1 MWLTSQTRF
10 FNFLFWRFS
19 LFLCRLF
26 STHAREDVEVRHMW
40 KLHGGVGAQHR
51 FHLMVYKKGYRTES
65 DCAIE
70 TAQWRNNKGLG
81 RKLRERDEFVKMK
94 VGSRLFFR
102 CVERDHFFSV
112 QIQNRIGWQSNQVL
126 RFNICLPF
134 LLVLPRNRKCFW
146 IAWTAWDF
154 FRWVASSRVVSI
166 KLTGNCTQSSWLR
179 SGWAPRKEKV
189 SNFALQKCPHEVFF
203 RSLVHQNN
211 VRTFYGKGR
220 KNHNKWKAS
229 CSHDE

>member
-1 MWLTSQTRF
+1 MIYITLQRIILTHHMWLTSQTRF

-81 RKLRERDEFVKMK
+81 RKLREMSLWKWKLALDFFFGALSETIFFLCKFKIVSDDNQIRSWGSIFAFLSSSSCHETESVSELHERRETSF
-94 VGSRLFFR
+94 VGS
-102 CVERDHFFSV
+102 
-112 QIQNRIGWQSNQVL
+112 
-126 RFNICLPF
+126 P
-134 LLVLPRNRKCFW
+134 PRE
-146 IAWTAWDF
+146 
-154 FRWVASSRVVSI
+154 SS
-166 KLTGNCTQSSWLR
+166 Q
-179 SGWAPRKEKV
+179 
-189 SNFALQKCPHEVFF
+189 
-203 RSLVHQNN
+203 
-211 VRTFYGKGR
+211 
-220 KNHNKWKAS
+220 
-229 CSHDE
+229 

>member
-70 TAQWRNNKGLG
+70 TAQWRNIKGLG

-94 VGSRLFFR
+94 VGSRF
-102 CVERDHFFSV
+102 FFSV
-112 QIQNRIGWQSNQVL
+112 RWARPFFFCANSKSYRMTIKSGPEVQYLPSFPPRPATKPKVFLNCMNGVRLLSLGRLLESRLNKTYRKLYAIVLAEIGLS
-126 RFNICLPF
+126 P
-134 LLVLPRNRKCFW
+134 
-146 IAWTAWDF
+146 
-154 FRWVASSRVVSI
+154 
-166 KLTGNCTQSSWLR
+166 
-179 SGWAPRKEKV
+179 
-189 SNFALQKCPHEVFF
+189 
-203 RSLVHQNN
+203 
-211 VRTFYGKGR
+211 
-220 KNHNKWKAS
+220 
-229 CSHDE
+229 

>member
-40 KLHGGVGAQHR
+40 KRNGGVGAQHR

-70 TAQWRNNKGLG
+70 AAQWRNNKGLG

-94 VGSRLFFR
+94 VGSRLFFSVR
-102 CVERDHFFSV
+102 WERPFFFLCKFKIVSDDNQIRSWGSIFAFLSSSSCHETESV
-112 QIQNRIGWQSNQVL
+112 SELHERRETSFVGS
-126 RFNICLPF
+126 P
-134 LLVLPRNRKCFW
+134 PRE
-146 IAWTAWDF
+146 
-154 FRWVASSRVVSI
+154 SS
-166 KLTGNCTQSSWLR
+166 Q
-179 SGWAPRKEKV
+179 
-189 SNFALQKCPHEVFF
+189 
-203 RSLVHQNN
+203 
-211 VRTFYGKGR
+211 
-220 KNHNKWKAS
+220 
-229 CSHDE
+229 